1 MLQNYIVMAWHN
13 LRKHRANATINIVG
27 LAIGMGVAMLIGLWI
42 WDELSYDTFSPNH
55 RRVAIVEHNSGENGS
70 IGTGPAIPIPLGE
83 ELRKTYGAYFKRV
96 VLSSWT
102 KTAEVKVGE
111 KKLLVNGNYIEPD
124 GPALFGLS
132 MVEGSVDRWK
142 GPGSILI
149 SQWLANAIF
158 GKVDALNKVIVLN
171 DTANFT
177 VVGVYKDPPR
187 NSMLGESEVD
197 FMAPWAYYLRGISE
211 LRRTSWGR
219 NFNQCFVEL
228 ADHADIKAV
237 SQRIRD
243 VIFAHASV
251 EDIKENSRI
260 WLLPM
265 SKWHL
270 YTEFR
275 NGQAAGGRIDDVWL
289 FGVIGAFV
297 LLLACINFMNLATA
311 RSEKRARE
319 VGIRKAV
326 GSLRGQLIG
335 LFYTESL
342 LYALLAFGLALV
354 AVQLVM
360 PYFNDLAGKE
370 MVVPW
375 SQPFFWAAGLVFAG
389 LTGVIAG
396 SYPALYLSSFRPVK
410 VLKGVF
416 KAGRYAAVPRRV
428 LVVLQFTVSVVLIIG
443 TVVVFRQIQ
452 YAKDRPVGYSM
463 AGLVNVP
470 LATPILSDHF
480 EALRDDLLKTGVVS
494 EMAKSTAP
502 TWGMNDGT
510 SHVSWPGKDPQL
522 AVSFANVGVTAA
534 YGRVVGWQ
542 FVAGRDFIPGR
553 ATDSNGVILN
563 EAAVKYMGLAD
574 SVGKTIV
581 FKDSLRKVIGVI
593 RDMVVESPYFP
604 VSQAV
609 YYLDNADNFLNIRLN
624 PGVGAHAAVDVIRKA
639 CKNYDAGAP
648 LNVRFADD
656 SFNRKFRA
664 EQRVGTLA
672 GFFAV
677 LAVFISCLG
686 LFGMASYMAE
696 QRVKEIGVRKV
707 LGATVVD
714 LWRLLN
720 REFVYLVGISLV
732 IATPVAYYFMHS
744 WLQHYAY
751 RVPLSWW
758 IFAGAGLGAMA
769 IALVTVSYHGIRA
782 ARANPV
788 TALRSE

>member
-1 MLQNYIVMAWHN
+1 MAWRN

-42 WDELSYDTFSPNH
+42 WDEVSYDSSNPNYH
-55 RRVAIVEHNSGENGS
+55 RVAIVEHNAGENGS
-70 IGTGPAIPIPLGE
+70 IGTGPPIPIPLGA
-83 ELRKTYGAYFKRV
+83 ELRRTYGAYFKRV

-102 KTAEVKVGE
+102 KTVEAKVGE

-132 MVEGSVDRWK
+132 MVEGSIDRWK
-142 GPGSILI
+142 GPNSILI

-158 GKVDALNKVIVLN
+158 GKADPLNKVIVLS

-177 VVGVYKDPPR
+177 VVGVYQDPPW
-187 NSMLGESEVD
+187 NSMLGENEID

-211 LRRTSWGR
+211 LRKTSWGR

-243 VIFAHASV
+243 VIFTHASSDDV
-251 EDIKENSRI
+251 KENSRI

-275 NGQAAGGRIDDVWL
+275 NGQAVGGRIDYVWL
-289 FGVIGAFV
+289 FGIIGAFV

-342 LYALLAFGLALV
+342 LYALIAFGLALM
-354 AVQLVM
+354 AVQMVM
-360 PYFNDLAGKE
+360 PYFNELAGKR
-370 MVVPW
+370 MVVAW
-375 SQPFFWAAGLVFAG
+375 RQPGFWAAGVVFTF
-389 LTGVIAG
+389 LTGLIAG

-463 AGLVNVP
+463 AGLINVP
-470 LATPILSDHF
+470 LATPVLSDHF

-494 EMAKSTAP
+494 EMAKSSAP
-502 TWGMNDGT
+502 AWGMNDNT
-510 SHVSWPGKDPQL
+510 SHVSWPGKDPQSV
-522 AVSFANVGVTAA
+522 VSFANVGVTAA

-563 EAAVKYMGLAD
+563 ETAVKYMGLAD
-574 SVGKTIV
+574 PVGQSIV
-581 FKDSLRKVIGVI
+581 FKDSLRTVIGVI
-593 RDMVVESPYFP
+593 RDMLVGSPYDP
-604 VSQAV
+604 PSQAI

-624 PGVGAHAAVDVIRKA
+624 PSAGAHAAVDVIQKA
-639 CKNYDAGAP
+639 CKVYDAGAP
-648 LNVRFADD
+648 LSVRFADNM
-656 SFNRKFRA
+656 FNNKFRA

-672 GFFAV
+672 GFFAA

-707 LGATVVD
+707 LGASVAD
-714 LWRLLN
+714 LWGLLN
-720 REFVYLVGISLV
+720 KEFVYLVGLSLV
-732 IATPVAYYFMHS
+732 IATPVAYYFMHQ
-744 WLQHYAY
+744 WLQHYTY

-758 IFAGAGLGAMA
+758 MFAGVGLIAMA
-769 IALVTVSYHGIRA
+769 IALVTVSYHGVRA

-788 TALRSE
+788 KALRND